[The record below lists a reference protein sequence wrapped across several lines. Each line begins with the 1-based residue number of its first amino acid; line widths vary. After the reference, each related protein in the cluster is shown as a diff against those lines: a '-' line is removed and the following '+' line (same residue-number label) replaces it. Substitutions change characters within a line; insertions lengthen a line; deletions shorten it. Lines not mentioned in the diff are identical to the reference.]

1 MWSRGARRPTLAG
14 QLLLLQL
21 AVIAVV
27 LAIVAVISL
36 RQSTASFA
44 DDRGSR
50 MRSVAEY
57 LANVAV
63 VRSEVGDSGA
73 RRTLAPAIDRALRLS
88 GATTVSIADPDG
100 TVVASSD
107 PGDVGRPA
115 ALEESRVREGRG
127 WSGDVTVDGER
138 AVAAHAPILDDRGEL
153 VGLSIAEQDY
163 PSTWARLT
171 DAASDLAL
179 FLGVGAALG
188 VAGSYLVSRIVR
200 RRTRGLGPREIATLA
215 DHREALL
222 HSIREGVVAV
232 SGEGRVT
239 LLNDGAR
246 SLLGLDEDAVGRP
259 VDALGLDPDVV
270 ALLTGETETRDAVAL
285 VRGRVLVMNHR
296 PASSR
301 GEGIGSV
308 TTMRDRTEVAAVQ
321 NQLSSNLSI
330 TDTLRAQTHEF
341 ANQLH
346 TISGLV
352 QLGEYDEVRSLV
364 GTLSRRRAEAD
375 AAVAERV
382 RDPAVAALLVAKSSV
397 AAEAGVTLRLDAS
410 SSLPALEP
418 VDSADLTTVLGN
430 LVDNAVDACRG
441 RSDATVSVHLDA
453 SDDHVTLTVSDDGP
467 GVPAELRE
475 SVFSRGFSTK
485 PDVPGGRGIGLALVR
500 MICTERGGDV
510 TLSSD
515 GEGRDG
521 ATFRVQLPREAARGQ
536 EH

>member
-1 MWSRGARRPTLAG
+1 LWSRGARRSTLAG

-27 LAIVAVISL
+27 LGIVAAISV
-36 RQSTASFA
+36 RQSTATFG
-44 DDRGSR
+44 DERGSQ

-63 VRSEVGDSGA
+63 VRSQVGDPDAA
-73 RRTLAPAIDRALRLS
+73 RSLAPAVDRALRLS
-88 GATTVSIADPDG
+88 GATRVYVAASDG
-100 TVVASSD
+100 TVVASSE
-107 PGDVGRPA
+107 PADVGRPA
-115 ALEESRVREGRG
+115 DLEGSRVQEGRG
-127 WSGDVTVDGER
+127 WSGDVTLDGER
-138 AVAAHAPILDDRGEL
+138 AVAAHAPVLDDTGRL
-153 VGLSIAEQDY
+153 VGLTVAEQDY
-163 PSTWARLT
+163 PSTWELLT
-171 DAASDLAL
+171 DSASDLAI

-188 VAGSYLVSRIVR
+188 VAGSWLVSRIVR
-200 RRTRGLGPREIATLA
+200 RRTRGLGTVEIATLA

-232 SGEGRVT
+232 GREGRVT

-246 SLLGLDEDAVGRP
+246 VLLGLGEDAVGRP
-259 VDALGLDPDVV
+259 VADLGLEPEV
-270 ALLTGETETRDAVAL
+270 ATLLTGTAEVHDAVVL
-285 VRGRVLVMNHR
+285 VRGRVLVLNHR

-301 GEGIGSV
+301 GAGIGSV
-308 TTMRDRTEVAAVQ
+308 TTMRDRTEVVAVQ

-352 QLGEYDEVRSLV
+352 QLGEYDEVRTLV
-364 GTLSRRRAEAD
+364 GTLSRRRAETD

-382 RDPAVAALLVAKSSV
+382 RDPAVAALLVAKSSL
-397 AAEAGVTLRLDAS
+397 AAEAGVALELDRS
-410 SSLPALEP
+410 SSLPALAP

-441 RSDATVSVHLDA
+441 RAAATVTVHLAATDERVVLEV
-453 SDDHVTLTVSDDGP
+453 HDDGP

-475 SVFSRGFSTK
+475 SVFVRGFSTK
-485 PDVPGGRGIGLALVR
+485 PDVPGGRGIGLPLVR
-500 MICTERGGDV
+500 MICTERGGSV
-510 TLSSD
+510 TLAD
-515 GEGRDG
+515 PGDGRDG
-521 ATFRVQLPREAARGQ
+521 ATFRVELPRDAARPQ
-536 EH
+536 ER